1 MTWFSGW
8 KTYLAAA
15 GLAGLAL
22 SQFSQGLYETAYQ
35 TLLAALAAAG
45 LRHAISSENKKEDK

>member
-1 MTWFSGW
+1 MQLLTGW

-22 SQFSQGLYETAYQ
+22 YQVSVGQFESAMQSF
-35 TLLAALAAAG
+35 LAAVAAFG
-45 LRHAISSENKKEDK
+45 LRSAMRNIV